1 MTTAG
6 SIGIVATQ
14 ATVCSITVDHRVHGS
29 RRDGEEETRTT
40 QLLEVTV
47 ITMPVGLGNEG
58 HAIALRLEHTTDYGS
73 AK

>member
-1 MTTAG
+1 MTTSG

-14 ATVCSITVDHRVHGS
+14 ATVCRIAVDHRVHGS
-29 RRDGEEETRTT
+29 RRDGEEEARTT
-40 QLLEVTV
+40 QLLEITV

-58 HAIALRLEHTTDYGS
+58 HAIALRLEHTTDDGS